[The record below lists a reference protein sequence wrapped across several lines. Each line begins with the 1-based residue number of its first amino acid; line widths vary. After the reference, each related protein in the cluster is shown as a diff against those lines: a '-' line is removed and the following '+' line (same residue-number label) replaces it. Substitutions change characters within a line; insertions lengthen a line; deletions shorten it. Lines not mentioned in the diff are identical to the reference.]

1 MIIAHEILC
10 FMLFYSVFCRAVR
23 MDHTTR
29 PGIRISLQV
38 MGTVAAIG
46 IAVPLHWRTWM
57 PDWFTLAML
66 ASITALQLVTAYHW
80 VNGVPSQFTMK
91 PRGQNEDN

>member
-10 FMLFYSVFCRAVR
+10 LMLFYSVFCRAVR
-23 MDHTTR
+23 MDKSTR
-29 PGIRISLQV
+29 VDIRIALQIL
-38 MGTVAAIG
+38 GTVAAIG
-46 IAVPLHWRTWM
+46 VAVPLHWSTWR

-80 VNGVPSQFTMK
+80 TRGVPERFIK
-91 PRGQNEDN
+91 PPKGPT

>member
-23 MDHTTR
+23 MDRTTR
-29 PGIRISLQV
+29 TDIRISLQV
-38 MGTVAAIG
+38 LGTVAAIG
-46 IAVPLHWRTWM
+46 VAVPLHWRSWA
-57 PDWFTLAML
+57 PDWFTLALL

-80 VNGVPSQFTMK
+80 GRGVP
-91 PRGQNEDN
+91 PRFVSTKGST